1 MTETDLGTGPEDPT
15 PLLTAAT
22 AALPAGEDRPGQR
35 AMAAAVAAAVG
46 SERHLIVQAGTG
58 TGKTL
63 AYLAPVIAS
72 GQRAVVVTATMAL
85 QDQLAHKD
93 LPAIAAAHSR
103 SGGDDLQFAVL
114 KGRSNYICRQRIA
127 ELAESAAGTLP
138 LDTGADSGA
147 DLSGPDATAE
157 ITRLTQWAEHSA
169 TGEMSELDWTPRP
182 EVWRAVSVTSDQCP
196 GAERCPQGADCFAE
210 LARHRAAVAD
220 IVVVNTHLYGMHVRS
235 EGALLPDHPIVIV
248 DEAHLLEDVISDT
261 IGTELGPGR
270 LQTVASAVSAVLAEP
285 TLVMRIRDAAEEVRT
300 ALGDLVGQRLR
311 VPAHTPL
318 PAPVAEALGSARTVI
333 DQVNG
338 ALTALRPS
346 EDGNSAASS
355 VVSAVTQRLLR
366 AQMLTGRTADDLD
379 MALRPPADSVTFVTG
394 SPDHPRLAIAP
405 LDVGP
410 ALSAQVWSQRTAVL
424 TSATIPAGLSTRLGM
439 PAGSTDELTVESP
452 FDYPTNSL
460 LYCALHLPDPREPA
474 FRAGVHEELI
484 ELIAAAGGRT
494 LALFTSWAAMDEA
507 ATAVRPHLA
516 ARLLTQR
523 DLPKPALLRA
533 FGTDESSCLFATAGF
548 FQGVDIPGRSLSL
561 VTIDRLPFPRP
572 DDPLL
577 SARREALGSAAFGA
591 IDLPRASMML
601 AQAAGRL
608 IRTSTDRG
616 VVAVFDRRLGTANY
630 RWNII
635 SALPPMRRTRE
646 RSEAA
651 AFLREITN

>member
-1 MTETDLGTGPEDPT
+1 MTDTDLQTASDDPT

-22 AALPAGEDRPGQR
+22 AALPAGEHRPGQR
-35 AMAAAVAAAVG
+35 AMAAAVAAAVESG
-46 SERHLIVQAGTG
+46 RHLIVQAGTG

-93 LPAIAAAHSR
+93 LPAIAAAHNGHS
-103 SGGDDLQFAVL
+103 GDDVHFAVL

-127 ELAESAAGTLP
+127 ELAESTDARLD
-138 LDTGADSGA
+138 LDTGAE
-147 DLSGPDATAE
+147 LTGPDAAAE
-157 ITRLTQWAEHSA
+157 LRRLTDWAAHSH
-169 TGEMSELDWTPRP
+169 TGELSELDWTPRP
-182 EVWRAVSVTSDQCP
+182 EVWRALSVTSDQCP
-196 GAERCPQGADCFAE
+196 GAERCPHGADCFAE

-235 EGALLPDHPIVIV
+235 DGAFLPDHPIVVV

-261 IGTELGPGR
+261 IGAELGPGR
-270 LQTVASAVSAVLAEP
+270 LQGVASAVSAILAEP
-285 TLVMRIRDAAEEVRT
+285 SLVTRLRDAAEEVRV
-300 ALGDLVGQRLR
+300 ALGDHVGQRLR
-311 VPAHTPL
+311 VPANVPL
-318 PAPVAEALGSARTVI
+318 PTAVDHALGTARTVI
-333 DQVNG
+333 DQING
-338 ALTALRPS
+338 TLTALQPPDS
-346 EDGNSAASS
+346 DSGGAATSA
-355 VVSAVTQRLLR
+355 TQRLLR
-366 AQMLTGRTADDLD
+366 AQMLTGRTADALD
-379 MALRPPADSVTFVTG
+379 MALQPPADSVTFVTG
-394 SPDHPRLAIAP
+394 SPEHPRLAIAP

-410 ALSAQVWSQRTAVL
+410 ALSEQVWSQRTAVL

-439 PAGSTDELTVESP
+439 PAESTDELNVESP
-452 FDYPTNSL
+452 FDYAANSL
-460 LYCALHLPDPREPA
+460 LYCALHLPDPREPT

-484 ELIAAAGGRT
+484 ELISAAGGRT
-494 LALFTSWAAMDEA
+494 LALFTSWAAMDDA
-507 ATAVRPHLA
+507 ATAVRPHLST
-516 ARLLTQR
+516 RLLTQR

-577 SARREALGSAAFGA
+577 SARRETLGSAAFGA

-651 AFLREITN
+651 AFLREITS